1 VTTSAERDATTDDA
15 RAGAAEAA
23 LTRLLLLAR
32 ADLAAQVRTDDCAE
46 TMAGRVLE
54 LVLRLVPGAEH
65 AAVSLAGDEPGCV
78 AATAEAARECET
90 AQFAA
95 GAGPL
100 LDVVAGMGAV
110 RCDDLAADA
119 RWPEFAAAATAAGM
133 RCLLACELAV
143 GRSARG
149 ALTVY
154 ATEPHVLSE
163 VSELVLPMFAA
174 RAGMALAYADKMDNL
189 RRAIDTRQVIGQACG
204 ILMER
209 RRISSE
215 QAFAELVAVSQRHHL
230 KLRELAVRVVESGQ
244 DPAEAAL
251 N

>member
-1 VTTSAERDATTDDA
+1 
-15 RAGAAEAA
+15 
-23 LTRLLLLAR
+23 
-32 ADLAAQVRTDDCAE
+32 
-46 TMAGRVLE
+46 
-54 LVLRLVPGAEH
+54 
-65 AAVSLAGDEPGCV
+65 
-78 AATAEAARECET
+78 
-90 AQFAA
+90 
-95 GAGPL
+95 
-100 LDVVAGMGAV
+100 
-110 RCDDLAADA
+110 
-119 RWPEFAAAATAAGM
+119 
-133 RCLLACELAV
+133 
-143 GRSARG
+143 
-149 ALTVY
+149 
-154 ATEPHVLSE
+154 VLSE

-209 RRISSE
+209 RRITSE

>member
-1 VTTSAERDATTDDA
+1 VTSSAERAATSDG
-15 RAGAAEAA
+15 AGAAAEAA

-32 ADLAAQVRTDDCAE
+32 ADLAAQVRTDDSADA
-46 TMAGRVLE
+46 MVGRILE

-65 AAVSLAGDEPGCV
+65 AAVSLAGERAEC
-78 AATAEAARECET
+78 AAASGGIALACESAQIAAGDGPL
-90 AQFAA
+90 FDIAA
-95 GAGPL
+95 GAS
-100 LDVVAGMGAV
+100 AV
-110 RCDDLAADA
+110 RCDDLAGDS
-119 RWPEFAAAATAAGM
+119 RWPAFAAAATDAGA
-133 RCLLACELAV
+133 RSLLACELAT
-143 GRSARG
+143 GRNMRG

-154 ATEPHVLSE
+154 ASEPYAFGE
-163 VSELVLPMFAA
+163 VGELVLPMFAA

-209 RRISSE
+209 HRITSD

-251 N
+251 A

>member
-1 VTTSAERDATTDDA
+1 VTTSAERDVTTDSA
-15 RAGAAEAA
+15 AAAEAA

-32 ADLAAQVRTDDCAE
+32 ADLAAQVRTDDRAE
-46 TMAGRVLE
+46 PMVGRILE

-65 AAVSLAGDEPGCV
+65 AAVSLAGEQPVCA
-78 AATAEAARECET
+78 AATDDVARDCET
-90 AQFAA
+90 AQFTG

-100 LDVVAGMGAV
+100 FDIAAGASAV
-110 RCDDLAADA
+110 RCDDLAGDP
-119 RWPEFAAAATAAGM
+119 RWPAFAAAAAEAGV
-133 RCLLACELAV
+133 RSLLACELAI
-143 GRSARG
+143 GHSARG

-154 ATEPHVLSE
+154 ASGPDAFSE
-163 VSELVLPMFAA
+163 VSELVLPMFAS
-174 RAGMALAYADKMDNL
+174 RAGMALAYADKLDNL

-209 RRISSE
+209 HRLTSD

-251 N
+251 T

>member
-1 VTTSAERDATTDDA
+1 MTTSAERDVTTDGA
-15 RAGAAEAA
+15 PAAEAA

-32 ADLAAQVRTDDCAE
+32 ADLAAQVRTDDRAE
-46 TMAGRVLE
+46 AMVGRILE

-65 AAVSLAGDEPGCV
+65 AAVSLAGEQPGC
-78 AATAEAARECET
+78 AGATADVARDCET
-90 AQFAA
+90 AQFTG

-100 LDVVAGMGAV
+100 FDIAAGASAV
-110 RCDDLAADA
+110 RCHDLAGDDT
-119 RWPEFAAAATAAGM
+119 RWPAFAAAAAEA
-133 RCLLACELAV
+133 RVRSLLACELAI
-143 GRSARG
+143 GRSVRG

-154 ATEPHVLSE
+154 ASEPHAFGE
-163 VSELVLPMFAA
+163 VSELVLPMFAS
-174 RAGMALAYADKMDNL
+174 RAGMALAYADKLDNL

-209 RRISSE
+209 HRITSD

-251 N
+251 A